1 MGRYIQSR
9 WPPARHSRGQ
19 SGIGTLIILVAMIL
33 VATIAAGVFFDTIG
47 SLQAD
52 ADQTSEESAS
62 QVTTR
67 LGVVNVV
74 GTDIAD
80 SAVGTI
86 EVTVR
91 SDSQSGRIDLGE
103 TVAQWLG
110 PDSSVALAKAGTA
123 DSRHFSVVAARD
135 DDNSIDGDGVLNGP
149 SDRAT
154 LRFDAA
160 AIEGSGLEPGQTVT
174 IQLNTATGGTT
185 GVHLVVPEQLSGTSV
200 DL

>member
-1 MGRYIQSR
+1 MGSSL
-9 WPPARHSRGQ
+9 PSDGSDRGQ

-52 ADQTSEESAS
+52 AGETSEESAS

-74 GTDIAD
+74 GTDISGD
-80 SAVGTI
+80 AVGTV

-91 SDSQSGRIDLGE
+91 STSQSGQIDLGE

-110 PDSSVALAKAGTA
+110 PGGAADLTKAETA
-123 DSRHFSVVAARD
+123 DSDHFSVVAARD
-135 DDNSIDGDGVLNGP
+135 DDDSIDGDGVLNDP

-160 AIEGSGLEPGQTVT
+160 AINGDGLASGETVT
-174 IQLNTATGGTT
+174 IQLNTQTGGTT
-185 GVHLVVPEQLSGTSV
+185 DVHLVIPEQLPDGSFVT
-200 DL
+200 L

>member
-1 MGRYIQSR
+1 MGPATPSR
-9 WPPARHSRGQ
+9 WPPARQTRGQ
-19 SGIGTLIILVAMIL
+19 SGIGTLIILIAMIL

-67 LGVVNVV
+67 LGVINVV

-80 SAVGTI
+80 NAVGTVEI
-86 EVTVR
+86 TVR
-91 SDSQSGRIDLGE
+91 SDSRSGLIDLGD

-110 PDSSVALAKAGTA
+110 PDGSVALTKAETA
-123 DSRHFSVVAARD
+123 DSRHFSVVSARD
-135 DDNSIDGDGVLNGP
+135 DDNSIDGDGVLNAP

-154 LRFDAA
+154 LRFDAS
-160 AIEGSGLEPGQTVT
+160 AIGGSGLEPGQTVA
-174 IQLNTATGGTT
+174 IQLNTASGGTT
-185 GVHLVVPEQLSGTSV
+185 GVHLVVPEQLSGQSV